1 MQVLDNDER
10 LLAHGMPCE
19 DFGFTI
25 PEKLLHPTGMPRYIR
40 PGGLP
45 GATDIREYDVGNLF
59 VSTSGVSDNTTK
71 LGELH
76 VAYEVEFSVPVL
88 ESTTSPPV
96 NNTTTW
102 FISSSAESF
111 TNGTGKQFALAT
123 TEVNGLVIVN
133 TAGSM
138 VPPVGNYLVDF
149 WINAMDT
156 SNEVFTARMDF
167 QKNGSTIFPSANINA
182 VQSPATASPQLNIAS
197 SAYVVANGTDTFDL
211 RGTLVG
217 SAGTLTA
224 TGSVR
229 WTAV

>member
-1 MQVLDNDER
+1 M
-10 LLAHGMPCE
+10 
-19 DFGFTI
+19 
-25 PEKLLHPTGMPRYIR
+25 
-40 PGGLP
+40 
-45 GATDIREYDVGNLF
+45 
-59 VSTSGVSDNTTK
+59 
-71 LGELH
+71 
-76 VAYEVEFSVPVL
+76 
-88 ESTTSPPV
+88 
-96 NNTTTW
+96 
-102 FISSSAESF
+102 
-111 TNGTGKQFALAT
+111 GKQFALAT

-149 WINAMDT
+149 WINALDT

-182 VQSPATASPQLNIAS
+182 VQSPATASPQLNVAS